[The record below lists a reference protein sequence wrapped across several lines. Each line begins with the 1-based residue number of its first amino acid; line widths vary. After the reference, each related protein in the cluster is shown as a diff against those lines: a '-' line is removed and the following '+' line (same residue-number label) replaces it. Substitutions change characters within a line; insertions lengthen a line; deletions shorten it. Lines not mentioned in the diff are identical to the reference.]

1 MLSNIYLNVFIYLLK
16 PRFVF
21 KNASFVNLFKL
32 DRSIKCFFEKL
43 VKITKKK
50 KGQVPSNGVSAR
62 KYFAIDCPIGFLA
75 KIKPVLYAH
84 TIYSFSVFRS
94 QNRFRF
100 DCSEIHLKIK
110 CIWTML
116 VFSTDLRIH

>member
-1 MLSNIYLNVFIYLLK
+1 MS
-16 PRFVF
+16 
-21 KNASFVNLFKL
+21 S
-32 DRSIKCFFEKL
+32 
-43 VKITKKK
+43 
-50 KGQVPSNGVSAR
+50 R

-100 DCSEIHLKIK
+100 DYSEIRLKMK
-110 CIWTML
+110 CIWIML
-116 VFSTDLRIH
+116 VFSIGRRIYLKTNPWTTTTMRTKMLKTKAKRII